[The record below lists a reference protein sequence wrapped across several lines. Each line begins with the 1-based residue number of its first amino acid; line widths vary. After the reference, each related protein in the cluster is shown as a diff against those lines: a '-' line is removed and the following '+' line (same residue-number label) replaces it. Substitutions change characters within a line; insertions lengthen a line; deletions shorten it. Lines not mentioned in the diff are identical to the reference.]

1 MVTNFLI
8 IGKTRYRLNRYYLR
22 CPKCVIL
29 YEGVSPRLNV
39 TTSSSSLWIGAAE
52 RQNIILRV
60 KDYSRARLVFTNH
73 GDPTCIHARWIHAEI
88 PTSEQ
93 SGHCR
98 CVRVARAKL
107 YSILFSSL
115 FFLEFRWNNGNFK
128 ISLFLS
134 AINIVFVN
142 FNLISG
148 SFNVGFILGK
158 NKRQVRLRLSRI
170 KLNLYR
176 LYLQRTYLVDCTLVW
191 ERFEKW
197 KRFHNKC
204 INNM

>member
-29 YEGVSPRLNV
+29 YEGVSLRLNV

-158 NKRQVRLRLSRI
+158 NKRQVRLRLKSYKVELVSI
-170 KLNLYR
+170 VLTKNVSCR
-176 LYLQRTYLVDCTLVW
+176 LYISLR
-191 ERFEKW
+191 KIW
-197 KRFHNKC
+197 KVKK
-204 INNM
+204 ISQ

>member
-52 RQNIILRV
+52 RQNIILQV

-148 SFNVGFILGK
+148 SLTSVLFLE
-158 NKRQVRLRLSRI
+158 RI
-170 KLNLYR
+170 KDR
-176 LYLQRTYLVDCTLVW
+176 LGW
-191 ERFEKW
+191 G
-197 KRFHNKC
+197 
-204 INNM
+204 

>member
-52 RQNIILRV
+52 RQNIILQV

-158 NKRQVRLRLSRI
+158 NKRQVRMRLKSYKVELVSI
-170 KLNLYR
+170 VLTKNVSCR
-176 LYLQRTYLVDCTLVW
+176 LYISLR
-191 ERFEKW
+191 KIW
-197 KRFHNKC
+197 KVKK
-204 INNM
+204 ISQ

>member
-52 RQNIILRV
+52 RQNIILQV

-158 NKRQVRLRLSRI
+158 NKRQVRLRLKSYKVELVSI
-170 KLNLYR
+170 VLTKNVSCR
-176 LYLQRTYLVDCTLVW
+176 LYISLR
-191 ERFEKW
+191 KIW
-197 KRFHNKC
+197 KVKK
-204 INNM
+204 ISQ